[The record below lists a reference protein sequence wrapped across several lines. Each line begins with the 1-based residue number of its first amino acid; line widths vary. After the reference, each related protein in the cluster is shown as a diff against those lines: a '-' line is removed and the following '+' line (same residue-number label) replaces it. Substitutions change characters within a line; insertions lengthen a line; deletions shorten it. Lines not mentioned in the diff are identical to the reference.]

1 MGTLIADWERRWRV
15 VGPMP
20 GGRRAIDRV
29 MDPEFIRG
37 LDALSLTELRER
49 RREAMQEEADLSYVR
64 RMLQGRIEII
74 EQQVAAGADVSDD
87 ELVARLTKALVP
99 HTTSPGASSR
109 HVLSE
114 PQRLAERRRYAE
126 RLIADVGLSDPAAL
140 APDEARQAVDR
151 LRVQERLVS
160 RTRGELHAIIDE
172 LTGELGRRYRAG
184 EAL

>member
-1 MGTLIADWERRWRV
+1 M

-20 GGRRAIDRV
+20 GGRRRIDRI
-29 MDPEFIRG
+29 MDPAFIRG
-37 LDALSLTELRER
+37 LDALPLTELRER

-74 EQQVAAGADVSDD
+74 EQHVEADTEISDED
-87 ELVARLTKALVP
+87 LVARLTQALVP
-99 HTTSPGASSR
+99 NTTSPGGSSR

-114 PQRLAERRRYAE
+114 PQRLAERRRYVE

-140 APDEARQAVDR
+140 APEEARQAVDR
-151 LRVQERLVS
+151 LREQERLVS
-160 RTRGELHAIIDE
+160 STRGELHAIIDE

-184 EAL
+184 EAS